1 MELAQK
7 AYNLDEAWSN
17 FDPLTPLPTGSP
29 FYVHRPGNPIRALG
43 SALTRRHVEPPK
55 FFFSGHRG
63 SGKST
68 ELNRLIGMPEI
79 HEKFFPVYFSVRK
92 VCDVYNVDYIDVLL
106 AMGAQIFLQYVDTGG
121 KLPDQLLKEL
131 ENWKNATV
139 EQFEEEGA
147 VFATGAG
154 FDLKAF
160 FVSALAKIQTEH
172 STRKIIR
179 KVLEPQ
185 LSDLIARINEIA
197 ISIQAATKRQVLVV
211 IDDLDKPPLEQARRI
226 FQDAYSA
233 IVSPICA
240 IVYTVPVALFYSKS
254 FAAIREQCF
263 FLPNVKIHH
272 KGDPKSRDEE
282 GYQVMREFIFKRLDE
297 SLIEPEALDAAV
309 ELSGGIFRE
318 LAFVM
323 QLSISHALEHG
334 TSRIEKEDVRQAET
348 RIRSDFRRI
357 LTSRDYELLRE
368 VRDTNEMRNVDEL
381 GDLLHILAVMEYTND
396 ENWCDVHP
404 ALRPLLA

>member
-29 FYVHRPGNPIRALG
+29 FYVHRPGNPIRALV

-211 IDDLDKPPLEQARRI
+211 
-226 FQDAYSA
+226 
-233 IVSPICA
+233 
-240 IVYTVPVALFYSKS
+240 
-254 FAAIREQCF
+254 
-263 FLPNVKIHH
+263 
-272 KGDPKSRDEE
+272 
-282 GYQVMREFIFKRLDE
+282 
-297 SLIEPEALDAAV
+297 
-309 ELSGGIFRE
+309 
-318 LAFVM
+318 
-323 QLSISHALEHG
+323 
-334 TSRIEKEDVRQAET
+334 
-348 RIRSDFRRI
+348 
-357 LTSRDYELLRE
+357 
-368 VRDTNEMRNVDEL
+368 
-381 GDLLHILAVMEYTND
+381 
-396 ENWCDVHP
+396 
-404 ALRPLLA
+404 